1 MSNASFMVKTKVDHL
16 AERVTKIIFEVNK
29 YIIAIE
35 EMKTDARGRKS
46 WKGACNRAIRK
57 LVTLKGKLEY
67 VLEMPEG
74 EDRLI
79 EANHFIERWELKSR
93 GGPRKHM
100 DASYAHHVVG

>member
-16 AERVTKIIFEVNK
+16 AERVAKIIFEVNK

-57 LVTLKGKLEY
+57 LVTLKGKC
-67 VLEMPEG
+67 
-74 EDRLI
+74 
-79 EANHFIERWELKSR
+79 ERS
-93 GGPRKHM
+93 GSVPP
-100 DASYAHHVVG
+100 

>member
-1 MSNASFMVKTKVDHL
+1 MVKTKVDHL
-16 AERVTKIIFEVNK
+16 AERVAKIIFEVNK

-67 VLEMPEG
+67 VLALHTLSE
-74 EDRLI
+74 
-79 EANHFIERWELKSR
+79 W
-93 GGPRKHM
+93 
-100 DASYAHHVVG
+100 AHTLSKWAHTA